1 METVDFTAW
10 VFGGTSHAHE
20 VAVIGGGGQ
29 EGAGLDAAVRVL
41 KAMDLPIRWR
51 RFNLTAE
58 DCWANNGTVP
68 PEIVQAISEC
78 GLALMAP
85 AARPMGSDGSSLTVD
100 EMLLREL
107 GLAVR
112 RTEISTIGQGSR
124 LHGQA
129 DFRIDL
135 LWERP
140 ESVCSS
146 FGRNDRP
153 AFEASGA
160 LTEAARQIVKEA
172 AGLAFQATR
181 KVSIV
186 VDRSTPN
193 WTNAANWNE
202 WNGLLA
208 GGGIRDLEQ
217 ISPKAFAIKAMN
229 DPGSLDIVLCS
240 ASFGRSA
247 GYFLGELAGG
257 VELHASVSSGGVVAV
272 FEPFAGEPEDR
283 NRVGANPVAMIRASI
298 LLLDR
303 IGEVHA
309 AGRLRAALGELHE
322 QGSGLAAGGGDRD
335 WAVRFADALIRLL
348 QGENEWAGTRRGGR
362 AAGC

>member
-1 METVDFTAW
+1 METVDFIAW

-20 VAVIGGGGQ
+20 VAVVGGGGQ
-29 EGAGLDAAVRVL
+29 EEAGLDAAVRVL
-41 KAMDLPIRWR
+41 KAMDVPIRWR
-51 RFNLTAE
+51 RFKLTAE
-58 DCWANNGTVP
+58 DCRANNGTVP

-85 AARPMGSDGSSLTVD
+85 AARPMGSDGSSLTVG
-100 EMLLREL
+100 EMLRREL
-107 GLAVR
+107 GLFVR
-112 RTEISTIGQGSR
+112 RTEISSIGKSSR

-129 DFRIDL
+129 GFRIDL

-146 FGRNDRP
+146 FGKNQRP
-153 AFEASGA
+153 VFEVSGA
-160 LTEAARQIVKEA
+160 LAEAARQIVKEA
-172 AGLAFQATR
+172 ASLAFRAIR

-202 WNGLLA
+202 WNGLPA
-208 GGGIRDLEQ
+208 GEGISDLEQ

-240 ASFGRSA
+240 ASFGQSA
-247 GYFLGELAGG
+247 ACFLGELAGS
-257 VELHASVSSGGVVAV
+257 VELQASVSSGGGVAL
-272 FEPFAGEPEDR
+272 FEPFAGEPDDK
-283 NRVGANPVAMIRASI
+283 NRVGANPAAMIRASI
-298 LLLDR
+298 LLLER
-303 IGEVHA
+303 VGEAYA

-322 QGSGLAAGGGDRD
+322 SGSGLVARCGDRD
-335 WAVRFADALIRLL
+335 WAMRFADVLIRLL
-348 QGENEWAGTRRGGR
+348 HGEYEWAATRRGGL